1 MADFAIDKFV
11 DLSGAVQT
19 DDLDLEEAKRIG
31 LTEREVRFLRYIAD
45 TESHTILYMRD
56 LLAGHSARDPELCAF
71 LSVWVYE
78 ELWHGRAID
87 RFLAACGHP
96 VPADQ
101 YTKVTEG
108 SAMKELVEAVLSHA
122 FAYSTPKFIAT
133 HMTWGAINELTA
145 TAAQRA
151 LEVRTKNPALRT
163 LLARMAQ
170 QERKHFAFYYY
181 QAEKRLKDDKLAQ
194 QICTFALKRFW
205 DIVGTGVGNDPFVE
219 ELAATLFADEVSRQ
233 PLHDATA
240 RIRELPGMGWFD
252 SILPAVDQLRANYE
266 RRHGPVEPWP
276 VLPQEKK
283 GKASRAEVVATA

>member
-1 MADFAIDKFV
+1 VADFAIDKFV
-11 DLSGAVQT
+11 DLSGAVQM
-19 DDLDLEEAKRIG
+19 DDLDMEEAVRIG

-56 LLAGHSARDPELCAF
+56 LLAGHSARDPEICAF

-96 VPADQ
+96 PPADQ

-108 SAMKELVEAVLSHA
+108 SAAKELVEAVLSHA
-122 FAYSTPKFIAT
+122 AAYSTPKFIAT

-145 TAAQRA
+145 AAAQRA
-151 LEVRTKNPALRT
+151 LVVRTKNPALAT
-163 LLARMAQ
+163 LLARMEK
-170 QERKHFAFYYY
+170 QERKHFSFYYH
-181 QAEKRLKDDKLAQ
+181 QAEKRLADDKVAQ
-194 QICTFALKRFW
+194 RICKFALQRFW

-219 ELAATLFADEVSRQ
+219 ELAATLFSDEASRE
-233 PLHDATA
+233 PLHEATK

-252 SILPAVDQLRANYE
+252 LILPAVDELRASYE
-266 RRHGPVEPWP
+266 RRHGPAERWD

-283 GKASRAEVVATA
+283 AKKAPAAVVATA